1 LEHQRETD
9 IPELSEAELQVYG
22 EFSDALVRRENPDVE
37 EYLGRVP
44 EASRP
49 KLRQSL
55 ETAVWFQGVADRF
68 KADHPGIRLFDLLLR
83 RRRASRPG
91 A

>member
-1 LEHQRETD
+1 MEHQREPD
-9 IPELSEAELQVYG
+9 IPELNAAELQVYG
-22 EFSDALVRRENPDVE
+22 EFSDALVRRESPDVE

-49 KLRQSL
+49 KLRESL
-55 ETAVWFQGVADRF
+55 ETAVWFQGVVDRF
-68 KADHPGIRLFDLLLR
+68 KAAHPGIRLLDLLLP
-83 RRRASRPG
+83 RRRAPRPG